1 MNIKTYTYFAVDVSS
16 QSLETLTNQHRKEL
30 DYTTRAIKQIIKEA
44 QGDPNMVVVLE
55 ATGGYERKLLDA
67 LHAASVPCVRINPGR
82 VRDFARSEG
91 VKAKTDRIDASMIL
105 RFAQEKKLQPVAA
118 PTEEQKQLAA
128 LMDRRSQL
136 GSMLT
141 EEKNRLQNSPLCIH
155 ADIRGS
161 IRSLKLKIK
170 KIEQRIHELIEKSA
184 SFRQGAQI
192 IQSVKGVGPVTT
204 AAILAYLP
212 EITRIN
218 RNQLAALAGVA
229 PFNRDSG
236 NKSGKR
242 SIYAG
247 RSKVRNPLYMAAVC
261 AARCNPV
268 IQIYVQGLKK
278 RGKPSKCALVA
289 AMRKLLIHI
298 QSELR
303 KHQYAA

>member
-1 MNIKTYTYFAVDVSS
+1 MNKKTYTYFAIDISS
-16 QSLETLTNQHRKEL
+16 TSLETRTNEGGKSL
-30 DYTTRAIKQIIKEA
+30 DYNMKAIRQIIKEA
-44 QGDPNMVVVLE
+44 QSNPDMVVVME

-67 LHAASVPCVRINPGR
+67 LHTAGVPCVRINPGR
-82 VRDFARSEG
+82 VRAFAHSEAI
-91 VKAKTDRIDASMIL
+91 KAKTDRIDAYMIL
-105 RFAQEKKLQPVAA
+105 RFAQEKKLQPIPA
-118 PTEEQKQLAA
+118 PTEEEKQLAA

-136 GSMLT
+136 SSMLA
-141 EEKNRLQNSPLCIH
+141 EEKNRLQNSPKWIL
-155 ADIRGS
+155 ADIRAS
-161 IRSLKLKIK
+161 IRSLTIKL
-170 KIEQRIHELIEKSA
+170 QRIEERIQKLIQDSA
-184 SFRQGAQI
+184 SLSEGART

-212 EITRIN
+212 EITRVN
-218 RNQLAALAGVA
+218 RNQLASLAGVA

-242 SIYAG
+242 TIYAG
-247 RSKVRNPLYMAAVC
+247 RSKVRKPLYMAAVC

-268 IQIYVQGLKK
+268 IQPYVQGLKQ

-303 KHQYAA
+303 KQHYAA

>member
-1 MNIKTYTYFAVDVSS
+1 MNKKIYTYLAVDVSG
-16 QSLETLTNQHRKEL
+16 QSLETRTDENGKTL
-30 DYTTRAIKQIIKEA
+30 DYTIKAIARIIKQA
-44 QGDPNMVVVLE
+44 QANPDMVVVLE

-67 LHAASVPCVRINPGR
+67 LHEAQVPCVRINPGR

-91 VKAKTDRIDASMIL
+91 VKAKTDRIDAHMIL
-105 RFAQEKKLQPVAA
+105 RFAQEKKLQPIPA
-118 PTEEQKQLAA
+118 PTDEQKQLAA

-136 GSMLT
+136 NDMLT
-141 EEKNRLQNSPLCIH
+141 EEKNRLQNSPRYIL

-161 IRSLKLKIK
+161 IRTLSAKIK
-170 KIEQRIHELIEKSA
+170 RIEERIQKLIEQSSSMSEQARV
-184 SFRQGAQI
+184 
-192 IQSVKGVGPVTT
+192 IQSVKGIGPVTV

-212 EITRIN
+212 EITKVN

-236 NKSGKR
+236 NKSAKR
-242 SIYAG
+242 TIYGG
-247 RSKVRNPLYMAAVC
+247 RSKVRKPLYMAAVC
-261 AARCNPV
+261 ASRCNPV
-268 IQIYVQGLKK
+268 IHDYVNRLKQ

-298 QSELR
+298 QSELK